1 MRTLHKLFH
10 ENLFKKWLFAL
21 VISLVGGLLISKGI
35 QKKIDNR
42 AGNLFFVPAVL
53 GTCPVKAQSPF
64 IIYNLYYIQQLFYS
78 LSLTSGENHPTLV
91 FYG

>member
-35 QKKIDNR
+35 QKKIDNNM
-42 AGNLFFVPAVL
+42 AENAFLFFGYIATFGGPFAIFFMNLFFVKNIKL
-53 GTCPVKAQSPF
+53 LINRSFSKMELIKF
-64 IIYNLYYIQQLFYS
+64 YY
-78 LSLTSGENHPTLV
+78 G
-91 FYG
+91 